1 MVLIWIFAR
10 RRPPQ
15 IRAFGEV
22 VGAQHPWSI
31 VEFFADAWLMSSQ
44 KKWRRAAHY
53 LFPTEHLK
61 SPMFWIFAK
70 KWQKSGFLKFEHLF
84 TRARRGARVKFFA
97 NQPHLVSR
105 WSTTNIGL
113 IDQYDIFSLKKNGHF
128 WGGGNVFGFCSWIF
142 VRLPQKKIWGV
153 FGIWELFWHAQF
165 LFLIPTK
172 F

>member
-31 VEFFADAWLMSSQ
+31 VEFFADAWWMSSQ

-84 TRARRGARVKFFA
+84 TRAREIFCEPTTFGLKMIH
-97 NQPHLVSR
+97 NKYWID
-105 WSTTNIGL
+105 WSIWH
-113 IDQYDIFSLKKNGHF
+113 IQFEKKSPPPKWPFF
-128 WGGGNVFGFCSWIF
+128 WGVNFLWSFCRCLSQDAVF
-142 VRLPQKKIWGV
+142 V
-153 FGIWELFWHAQF
+153 FSG
-165 LFLIPTK
+165 
-172 F
+172 